1 MLSFFKKNQT
11 NEERYE
17 FFSKITIIFGIFV
30 ALLCFM
36 TLANYKGDFYPE
48 GFATSVIAASIP
60 LVGGFIIVLLIR
72 IISILEEIKSK

>member
-30 ALLCFM
+30 AIVCFA

-48 GFATSVIAASIP
+48 GFAQSAIAASIP
-60 LVGGFIIVLLIR
+60 LVGGFIIVLLMK
-72 IISILEEIKSK
+72 IISILEEIKNK